1 MRGDVYVFLSLF
13 LLSCYNKRPSYTYFD
28 FIIEEP
34 FNHIFTE
41 KVSHWAAYLFLEV
54 RIPFASAIPI

>member
-1 MRGDVYVFLSLF
+1 
-13 LLSCYNKRPSYTYFD
+13 CHNKRPSYDYFD

-41 KVSHWAAYLFLEV
+41 KVSHSRRNDQIVNAASDVHLLE
-54 RIPFASAIPI
+54 SLYQEYGL